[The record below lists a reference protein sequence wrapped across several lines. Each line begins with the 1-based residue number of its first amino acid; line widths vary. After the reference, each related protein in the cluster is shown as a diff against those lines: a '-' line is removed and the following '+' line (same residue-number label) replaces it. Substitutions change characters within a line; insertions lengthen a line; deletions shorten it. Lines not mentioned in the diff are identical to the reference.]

1 MTYREP
7 ELCGGTASGDGTVR
21 RSNEDEGRMRPAE
34 DTPDFGVEYGA
45 RPSAVNASSVEGLA
59 RAAIARLAA
68 QVPGH
73 VRQIDEVVPEGV
85 VDAFCR
91 MLIDG
96 EYAAAESLIRRVTAR
111 RQDYAQIADGILS
124 EAARR
129 LGRRWE
135 EDSLSFGDVSIAIAQ
150 IFRLNQRFRQ
160 RNVPMVRSS
169 DKLALFASIP
179 GQPHN
184 LGLVLAAEAFRTQGR
199 TVDLRLDTPARD
211 IVDIAQRMRPTLIGL
226 TISREDK
233 RHQLAHL
240 ILSLRA
246 LPVSFRIMLG
256 GRGAHGLARVLPR
269 GHVDRVVT
277 DITSALKEA

>member
-1 MTYREP
+1 
-7 ELCGGTASGDGTVR
+7 
-21 RSNEDEGRMRPAE
+21 
-34 DTPDFGVEYGA
+34 
-45 RPSAVNASSVEGLA
+45 
-59 RAAIARLAA
+59 
-68 QVPGH
+68 
-73 VRQIDEVVPEGV
+73 VPEGV
-85 VDAFCR
+85 VDAFCS
-91 MLIDG
+91 LLVAGDHD
-96 EYAAAESLIRRVTAR
+96 AAESLIRRMTAR
-111 RQDYAQIADGILS
+111 RQNYAQIADGILS

-160 RNVPMVRSS
+160 RNVPMVRGS

-184 LGLVLAAEAFRTQGR
+184 LGLVLAAEAFRSQGR
-199 TVDLRLDTPARD
+199 KVDLRLDTPARE
-211 IVDIAQRMRPTLIGL
+211 IVDIAQRMRPTLVGL

-240 ILSLRA
+240 ILSLRS
-246 LPVSFRIMLG
+246 LPVPFRIMLG
-256 GRGAHGLARVLPR
+256 GRGALGLARVLPR

-277 DITSALKEA
+277 DIASALKET